1 MINIIPDDR
10 KDDLFYL
17 EAGLQEIAKCL
28 ADKVYS
34 DWKRANKLLS
44 RDIAMVVTPIDI
56 INYYKKILKKR
67 TEDTIDDL
75 ENKSVKY
82 FDEFM
87 KDFKDGD

>member
-17 EAGLQEIAKCL
+17 EAVLQEIAKCL

-44 RDIAMVVTPIDI
+44 RDIAMVVTPIDM
-56 INYYKKILKKR
+56 INYYKNILKRK
-67 TEDTIDDL
+67 TENIINNL
-75 ENKSVKY
+75 ENKAIKD
-82 FDEFM
+82 FDEFIT
-87 KDFKDGD
+87 DFKDEN